1 MGKLLKI
8 IDNKIYT
15 MSTEKDK
22 KIAIIYHYI
31 SHYRVPIFN
40 VLSRSVTNEYTI
52 ISGTETDI
60 KIKLADNNLKNI
72 TPEEGGLRWIQIEN
86 KWILKYFLWQRGL
99 LQTISKSNFD
109 ALIFLGNMYYLS
121 TWIAAVLGKL
131 KGRKIII
138 WTHGFI
144 RDEKGTKGVLRSLFY
159 RLADDL
165 LVYGH
170 RAKDILVSKG
180 FDAGKIKVVY
190 NSLDYDNQLR
200 IRKNNPV
207 DKLID
212 FKNTGVPAFGFIG
225 RLTKQKKL
233 NILIETLNLLH
244 ARGQL
249 CNLLIIGEGDDLAEL
264 QALVNK
270 YNLDD
275 YVYFYGPCYD
285 EATIYS
291 LFKQIQLIVSPGE
304 VGLTGIHA
312 MTYGMPVLTHD
323 KLDMQMPEYECIKPG
338 VTGDFFDYDNPIESL
353 TDLLQVWFK
362 KTNLDEIK
370 EQCYQVI
377 DDHYNPYNQ
386 MRIMNSAV
394 LKVYAALVP
403 LALMSFDF
411 SWLINIDFS

>member
-1 MGKLLKI
+1 
-8 IDNKIYT
+8 
-15 MSTEKDK
+15 MSTEKYK
-22 KIAIIYHYI
+22 KVAIIYHYI

-40 VLSRSVTNEYTI
+40 VLSRSDTNEYTI
-52 ISGTETDI
+52 VSGTETDI
-60 KIKLADNNLKNI
+60 KIKLADEKLGNI
-72 TPEEGGLRWIQIEN
+72 KPEDGGLRWIKIQN

-109 ALIFLGNMYYLS
+109 SLIFLGNMYYLS
-121 TWIAAVLGKL
+121 TWVAAILGKL

-138 WTHGFI
+138 WSHGFI
-144 RDEKGTKGVLRSLFY
+144 RDEKGIKGFLRALFY
-159 RLADDL
+159 RLADEL

-170 RAKDILVSKG
+170 RAKDILISKG
-180 FDAGKIKVVY
+180 FNAGKIKVVY

-207 DKLID
+207 DKLVS
-212 FKNTGVPAFGFIG
+212 FKNEGIPAFGFIG

-233 NILIETLNLLH
+233 NILIESLNLLH

-249 CNLLIIGEGDDLAEL
+249 CNLLIIGDGDDLTEL

-270 YNLDD
+270 YNLND

-285 EATIYS
+285 ETTIYN

-312 MTYGMPVLTHD
+312 MTYGMPVLTHN

-338 VTGDFFDYDNPIESL
+338 LTGDFFDYDNPVESL
-353 TDLLQVWFK
+353 ADLLQVWLK

-377 DDHYNPYNQ
+377 DEHYNPYNQ
-386 MRIMNSAV
+386 LRIMNSVV
-394 LKVYAALVP
+394 LQACAIFMP
-403 LALMSFDF
+403 LALIGIAF
-411 SWLINIDFS
+411 S